1 MIKSRLNDNQLS
13 KSEIEII
20 KKSFDLYDTEHTGR
34 DNIKEML
41 STLIDCGYDKKNPI
55 LFKVLKDLDNPEYE
69 KNGGITFFDLIDAI
83 NKKLLN
89 KNTDESLRN
98 LYSIFVDDT
107 KTIRKETLKE
117 ICEEINKEYND
128 EKIKESLDKL
138 IKYGNNLTYEEFSSI
153 ILQED

>member
-34 DNIKEML
+34 ANIKEML
-41 STLIDCGYDKKNPI
+41 STLIDCGYDKKNPV
-55 LFKVLKDLDNPEYE
+55 LFKVLSSLVLQNE
-69 KNGGITFFDLIDAI
+69 KNEGITFFDLIDTI

>member
-1 MIKSRLNDNQLS
+1 
-13 KSEIEII
+13 
-20 KKSFDLYDTEHTGR
+20 
-34 DNIKEML
+34 ML

-69 KNGGITFFDLIDAI
+69 KNGGITFFDLIDTI